1 MPSYIDNGPSLVMAR
16 EEGPLDFYQKSCC
29 QGGTEL
35 THLAMLSITKF
46 LDIISLVDLDLS
58 HCELIDFPT
67 QLAECKS
74 LQSLNMSHNILD
86 KASCNLSLFPSLT
99 RLDLSHNRLTWL
111 HPSLSMVPLLS
122 YLSVSHNQLNSL
134 PDNMASISTIRQ
146 LFLDN
151 NMLTTIPCW
160 VSKLR
165 MCSIV
170 SLSNNPLE
178 DLPNILP
185 DIGNTCRR
193 LKYLDL
199 SNTSISSLPI
209 ALCKLLDLRHLNL
222 SNNKYGGVSP
232 SSPHLNSLVSLP
244 TQFSNLVG
252 LVKFQAVGVN
262 LSELPD
268 SFHLLINLE
277 ILDIS
282 NNCIM
287 WLPTSLS
294 LLPKLK
300 FVNISKNIICLL
312 PLRLDELPSLE
323 HLLASS
329 NRISELPDK
338 LEFNDK
344 LVTLD
349 MYDNMLTEVKDML
362 ILGGIVR
369 CDFAFNFFN
378 IEHLDEHILD
388 VYRSKEKMLRQWRED
403 DLGEGYICSIPDGLQ
418 RSTGHKEIETVSS
431 SEKPEEWDEHYR
443 IFVDENGEELEEE
456 QVYKDEDKLSIVN
469 QESVVGKPTHEDE
482 DWASEADIYDLP
494 TKFFF
499 RHNLKNMHLE
509 DFWGK
514 YQFCPSDQHAQP
526 RDEKILEIIENE
538 ERMLRQSKVGRQP
551 SFSSVFQQ
559 VQDHQF
565 DDAEE

>member
-1 MPSYIDNGPSLVMAR
+1 MPSCVDYGPSLVRAR
-16 EEGPLDFYQKSCC
+16 EEGPLDLYQKKSCG
-29 QGGTEL
+29 QGVTEL
-35 THLAMLSITKF
+35 TQIRMLGISEF
-46 LDIISLVDLDLS
+46 LDILSLVDLNLS
-58 HCELIDFPT
+58 HCELTEFPSL
-67 QLAECKS
+67 LAECKS

-86 KASCNLSLFPSLT
+86 KASCNLSSFPNLA
-99 RLDLSHNRLTWL
+99 RLDLSHNRLKWL
-111 HPSLSMVPLLS
+111 DPSLSMVPLLS
-122 YLSVSHNQLNSL
+122 YLAVSHNQLITL

-170 SLSNNPLE
+170 SLSNNPLG
-178 DLPNILP
+178 DLLNILP
-185 DIGNTCRR
+185 EIGNTCRR

-199 SNTSISSLPI
+199 SNTSISTLPT
-209 ALCKLLDLRHLNL
+209 ALCELLDLRHLNL
-222 SNNKYGGVSP
+222 SNEKHGGVTTL
-232 SSPHLNSLVSLP
+232 SPHMNSLVSLP
-244 TQFSNLVG
+244 SQFSNLVG

-277 ILDIS
+277 IIDIS
-282 NNCIM
+282 NNSIM

-300 FVNISKNIICLL
+300 LVNISRNIICLL
-312 PLRLDELPSLE
+312 PLKLDELPSLE

-338 LEFNDK
+338 LEFSDK

-362 ILGGIVR
+362 IMSGIVR
-369 CDFAFNFFN
+369 CDFALNLFN
-378 IEHLDEHILD
+378 IEQFDEHILD
-388 VYRSKEKMLRQWRED
+388 VYRSKEKKLRQWKDD
-403 DLGEGYICSIPDGLQ
+403 DLGEGHVCSIPDGLQ
-418 RSTGHKEIETVSS
+418 RSERFKEMDTDSS
-431 SEKPEEWDEHYR
+431 AEEPEPWYGYYKIYE
-443 IFVDENGEELEEE
+443 DENREELEEE
-456 QVYKDEDKLSIVN
+456 EMYKDFDTVSIVN
-469 QESVVGKPTHEDE
+469 QESEVGKPTEE
-482 DWASEADIYDLP
+482 EENWALEEDIYDLP
-494 TKFFF
+494 NKFFY

-514 YQFCPSDQHAQP
+514 HQFCPSDQHAQP
-526 RDEKILEIIENE
+526 RDEKILEIIEKE
-538 ERMLRQSKVGRQP
+538 KKMWQSRVGIQ
-551 SFSSVFQQ
+551 STFSSVFHQ
-559 VQDHQF
+559 VQDDQF

>member
-1 MPSYIDNGPSLVMAR
+1 MPSYADDGPSLVRAR
-16 EEGPLDFYQKSCC
+16 EEGPLDLYQKKSR

-35 THLAMLSITKF
+35 THSAMLDITEL
-46 LDIISLVDLDLS
+46 LDIYRLVDLDLS
-58 HCELIDFPT
+58 HSELTEVPT

-86 KASCNLSLFPSLT
+86 KASCNLSLFPNLA
-99 RLDLSHNRLTWL
+99 RLDLSHNRLKML
-111 HPSLSMVPLLS
+111 HPSLSLVPQLS
-122 YLSVSHNQLNSL
+122 YLAVSHNQLITL

-170 SLSNNPLE
+170 SLSNNPLG
-178 DLPNILP
+178 DLLNILP

-199 SNTSISSLPI
+199 SKTSISTLPI
-209 ALCKLLDLRHLNL
+209 ALCELLDLRYLNL
-222 SNNKYGGVSP
+222 SNEKHEGATP
-232 SSPHLNSLVSLP
+232 SSPHINSLVSLP
-244 TQFSNLVG
+244 IQFSSLVG

-277 ILDIS
+277 IIDIS

-294 LLPKLK
+294 RLTKLK
-300 FVNISKNIICLL
+300 LVNISKNIICLF
-312 PLRLDELPSLE
+312 PLKMDELPSLE

-362 ILGGIVR
+362 IMGGIIR
-369 CDFAFNFFN
+369 CDFALNLFN
-378 IEHLDEHILD
+378 IEQFDEHVLD
-388 VYRSKEKMLRQWRED
+388 VYRSKEKRLRQWKDD
-403 DLGEGYICSIPDGLQ
+403 DLGEGHFGSIPDGLQ
-418 RSTGHKEIETVSS
+418 RSKSCKELKTGSSLAEPDQWYEYYEIF
-431 SEKPEEWDEHYR
+431 Y
-443 IFVDENGEELEEE
+443 DENREELEEE
-456 QVYKDEDKLSIVN
+456 EVYKDVDSLSTVN
-469 QESVVGKPTHEDE
+469 QESEVGKPVDDE
-482 DWASEADIYDLP
+482 ENWASEADIYDLP
-494 TKFFF
+494 TKFYY

-514 YQFCPSDQHAQP
+514 HQFCPSDQHAQP
-526 RDEKILEIIENE
+526 REEKILQIIENE
-538 ERMLRQSKVGRQP
+538 KMMLRQSRVGIQP
-551 SFSSVFQQ
+551 SFSSMFHQ
-559 VQDHQF
+559 VQEDQF